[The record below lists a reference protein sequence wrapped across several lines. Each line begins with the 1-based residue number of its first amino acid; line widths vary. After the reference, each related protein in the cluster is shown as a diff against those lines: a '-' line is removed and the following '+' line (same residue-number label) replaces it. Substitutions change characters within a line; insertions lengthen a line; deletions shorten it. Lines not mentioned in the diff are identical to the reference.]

1 MKYIVSYVL
10 KTTLTMFFML
20 FVVPGPLMAQQPD
33 VSKSKQLDD
42 VVITGQYGENSLS
55 QSVYRVK
62 VIGQKRIEQQ
72 GAVNLRDLLNN
83 ELNVRINNDPAL
95 GSGLSIQG
103 INGQNIKIMI
113 DGVPVVG
120 REGNF
125 IDLNQLNLNNIERI
139 EVVEGP
145 MSVSFGTDA
154 LGGVI
159 NLITKKAYK
168 HQDQLG
174 AKVYYEN
181 IGQYNFNLFTS
192 IYLSREWRLEVNGSR
207 NFFEGFAQNEDSR
220 VKLWKPRT
228 QYFGDISISKKF
240 TNSSLRLTG
249 SIFDEKVTN
258 RDSGTITPYSAYGID
273 QYYYT
278 RRTSTAAFYEQKLFS
293 NHSLHIVAAY
303 NHYRRIVN
311 TTRKDLVTLQENLV
325 PDAHLQDTGYFNN
338 VMSRGTFSRNKHN
351 AKYNYQL
358 GYEATYDQFTGNR
371 IVSGSQSIT
380 DISGFASMELK
391 FFQRLLVRPG
401 LRLTYNSKYQAPI
414 IPSLN
419 IKWDIRSDLSLR
431 AAYGR
436 GFRSP
441 TLKELYLNFTDPA
454 HNIKGN
460 TDLKAENQNNYQ
472 LSLTHQ
478 HRLEENMLKIDV
490 ALFYNEIFNKID
502 LVLLNSN
509 TLEARYTSISDFRN
523 AGTNIMAEYV
533 APDYALSFGYALI
546 GIKNTFTGML
556 TTEKYFTT
564 HEYRCNARYH
574 IKKIKTQIALF
585 CKYNSRMQLF
595 QYNITDG
602 LVKTGFINGFAL
614 LDLTAGRSFFKQRL
628 TIQTG
633 VKNMLD
639 VINVQASLAAGPH
652 APEGNNAAV
661 SMGRTYFFALQ
672 YLLSKDSE

>member
-1 MKYIVSYVL
+1 
-10 KTTLTMFFML
+10 MFCMV
-20 FVVPGPLMAQQPD
+20 FVVFVPSMAQQAD
-33 VSKSKQLDD
+33 TAKSKQLDD

-62 VIGQKRIEQQ
+62 VIGQKRIELQ

-83 ELNVRINNDPAL
+83 ELNMRINNDPAL

-113 DGVPVVG
+113 DGVPIIG

-159 NLITKKAYK
+159 NLITKKSYK

-174 AKVYYEN
+174 AKIYYEN
-181 IGQYNFNLFTS
+181 IGQYNLNLFTS
-192 IYLSREWRLEVNGSR
+192 IYLNREWRLEVNGSR

-228 QYFGDISISKKF
+228 QYFGDLSISKKYS
-240 TNSSLRLTG
+240 NSSLRLTA
-249 SIFDEKVTN
+249 SILDEKVTN

-278 RRTSTAAFYEQKLFS
+278 RRASTAVFYERKLFS
-293 NHSLHIVAAY
+293 NHSLHVVAAY

-311 TTRKDLVTLQENLV
+311 TIRKDLVTLEESLI
-325 PDAHLQDTGYFNN
+325 PEAHLQDTGYFSNI
-338 VMSRGTFSRNKHN
+338 MSRGTFSRNKDK

-358 GYEATYDQFTGNR
+358 GYEATHDQFNGSR
-371 IVSGSQSIT
+371 IANGSQSIT

-391 FFQRLLVRPG
+391 FFQRLLIRPG
-401 LRLTYNSKYQAPI
+401 IRLTYNSKYQAPL
-414 IPSLN
+414 IPSIN

-431 AAYGR
+431 ASFGR

-441 TLKELYLNFTDPA
+441 TLKELYLSFTDPA

-460 TDLKAENQNNYQ
+460 PDLKAETQNNYQ
-472 LSLTHQ
+472 VSLTHQ
-478 HRLEENMLKIDV
+478 HRMQDHMLKMDV
-490 ALFYNEIFNKID
+490 AFFYNEIFNKID
-502 LVLLNSN
+502 LVLLNSTN
-509 TLEARYTSISDFRN
+509 VEARYSSISDFRN
-523 AGTNIMAEYV
+523 VGTNITAEYV
-533 APDYALSFGYALI
+533 APDYAVSLGYALI
-546 GIKNTFTGML
+546 GINNTFTNL
-556 TTEKYFTT
+556 LESDKYFTT
-564 HEYRCNARYH
+564 QEYRCNARYL
-574 IKKIKTQIALF
+574 IRKIKTQISLF
-585 CKYNSRMQLF
+585 YKYNSRMQLF
-595 QYNITDG
+595 QYNINEG
-602 LVKTGFINGFAL
+602 QVRTGFIQGFAL
-614 LDLTAGRSFFKQRL
+614 FDLTAGRSFFKQKL
-628 TIQTG
+628 AIQTG
-633 VKNMLD
+633 IKNILD
-639 VINVQASLAAGPH
+639 VLNVQASLATGPH
-652 APEGNNAAV
+652 APAGNNAAV
-661 SMGRTYFFALQ
+661 AMGRTYFCAVQ
-672 YLLSKDSE
+672 YQLSIDKR

>member
-1 MKYIVSYVL
+1 M
-10 KTTLTMFFML
+10 TLTMFCMV
-20 FVVPGPLMAQQPD
+20 FVVFVPLMAQQPD
-33 VSKSKQLDD
+33 ASKSKQLED
-42 VVITGQYGENSLS
+42 VVITGQYAENSLS

-159 NLITKKAYK
+159 NLITKKSYK
-168 HQDQLG
+168 PHDQLG
-174 AKVYYEN
+174 AKAYYEN
-181 IGQYNFNLFTS
+181 IGQYNLNLFTS
-192 IYLSREWRLEVNGSR
+192 IYLNREWRLEVNGSR
-207 NFFEGFAQNEDSR
+207 NFFDGFAQNEDSR

-228 QYFGDISISKKF
+228 QYFGDLSISKKF
-240 TNSSLRLTG
+240 THSSLRITG

-278 RRTSTAAFYEQKLFS
+278 RRISTAAFYEQKLFS

-325 PDAHLQDTGYFNN
+325 PEAHLQDTGYFKN
-338 VMSRGTFSRNKHN
+338 VMSRGTFSRNKDK

-358 GYEATYDQFTGNR
+358 GYETTYDQFTGNR
-371 IVSGSQSIT
+371 ISNGTQSLT

-391 FFQRLLVRPG
+391 FFQRLLLRPG
-401 LRLTYNSKYQAPI
+401 MRLTYNSKYQAPI

-419 IKWDIRSDLSLR
+419 LKWDIRSDLSLR
-431 AAYGR
+431 ASFGR

-460 TDLKAENQNNYQ
+460 PDLKAETQNNYQ

-478 HRLEENMLKIDV
+478 HLLEENMLKVDV

-509 TLEARYTSISDFRN
+509 TLEACYTSISDFRN
-523 AGTNIMAEYV
+523 VGTNITAEYV
-533 APDYALSFGYALI
+533 APDYAVSLGYALI
-546 GIKNTFTGML
+546 GINNTFTNMIA
-556 TTEKYFTT
+556 TDKYFTN
-564 HEYRCNARYH
+564 HEYRCNARYL
-574 IKKIKTQIALF
+574 IKKIKMQVALF
-585 CKYNSRMQLF
+585 CKYNSLMQLF

-602 LVKTGFINGFAL
+602 EVKTGFIDGFTL
-614 LDLTAGRSFFKQRL
+614 LDLTASRSFFNQKL

-639 VINVQASLAAGPH
+639 VLNVQASLAAGPH
-652 APEGNNAAV
+652 APAGNNAAV
-661 SMGRTYFFALQ
+661 SMGRTYFCAIQ
-672 YLLSKDSE
+672 YQLSIDRE

>member
-1 MKYIVSYVL
+1 MYCMV
-10 KTTLTMFFML
+10 
-20 FVVPGPLMAQQPD
+20 FVVFVPLMAQQSD

-95 GSGLSIQG
+95 GSALSIQG

-159 NLITKKAYK
+159 NLITKKSSK
-168 HQDQLG
+168 HHDQLG
-174 AKVYYEN
+174 AKAYYEN
-181 IGQYNFNLFTS
+181 ISQYNLNLFTS
-192 IYLSREWRLEVNGSR
+192 IYLNREWRLEVNGSR

-228 QYFGDISISKKF
+228 QYFGDMSISKKF

-249 SIFDEKVTN
+249 SMFDEKVTN

-278 RRTSTAAFYEQKLFS
+278 RRISTAAFYEQKLFS
-293 NHSLHIVAAY
+293 NHSLHVVAAY
-303 NHYRRIVN
+303 NHYRRIIN
-311 TTRKDLVTLQENLV
+311 TTRKDLVTLQEDLV
-325 PDAHLQDTGYFNN
+325 SGAHLQDTGYFNN
-338 VMSRGTFSRNKHN
+338 VMSRGTFSRNKDK

-358 GYEATYDQFTGNR
+358 GFETTYDQFTGNR
-371 IVSGSQSIT
+371 IFNGTQSLT

-401 LRLTYNSKYQAPI
+401 MRLTYNSKYQAPI

-431 AAYGR
+431 ASYGR

-460 TDLKAENQNNYQ
+460 PDLKAETQNNYQ

-478 HRLEENMLKIDV
+478 HRLEENMFKIDA

-502 LVLLNSN
+502 LVLLNSK

-523 AGTNIMAEYV
+523 AGTNITAEYV
-533 APDYALSFGYALI
+533 APDYAVSLGYALI
-546 GIKNTFTGML
+546 GINNTFTNML
-556 TTEKYFTT
+556 STDKYFTT
-564 HEYRCNARYH
+564 HEYRCNARYQ
-574 IKKIKTQIALF
+574 IKKIKTQVTLF

-602 LVKTGFINGFAL
+602 QVKTGFIDGFAL
-614 LDLTAGRSFFKQRL
+614 LDLTAGRSFFKQKL

-639 VINVQASLAAGPH
+639 VLNVQASLAAGPH
-652 APEGNNAAV
+652 APAGNNAAV
-661 SMGRTYFFALQ
+661 SMGRTYFCAVQ
-672 YLLSKDSE
+672 YQLSIDRE

>member
-1 MKYIVSYVL
+1 
-10 KTTLTMFFML
+10 MFCMV
-20 FVVPGPLMAQQPD
+20 FVVFVPLMAQQPD
-33 VSKSKQLDD
+33 ASKSKQLDD
-42 VVITGQYGENSLS
+42 VVITGQYGENALS
-55 QSVYRVK
+55 QSVYRVR

-159 NLITKKAYK
+159 NLITKKSYK
-168 HQDQLG
+168 PHDQLG
-174 AKVYYEN
+174 AKAYYEN
-181 IGQYNFNLFTS
+181 IGQYNLNLFTS
-192 IYLSREWRLEVNGSR
+192 IYLNREWRLEVNGSR
-207 NFFEGFAQNEDSR
+207 NFFEGFSQNEDSR

-228 QYFGDISISKKF
+228 QYFGDLSISKKF
-240 TNSSLRLTG
+240 THSSLRITG

-278 RRTSTAAFYEQKLFS
+278 RRISTAAFYEQKLFS

-325 PDAHLQDTGYFNN
+325 PEAHLQDTGYFNN
-338 VMSRGTFSRNKHN
+338 VMSRGTFSRNKDK

-358 GYEATYDQFTGNR
+358 GYETTYDRFTGNR
-371 IVSGSQSIT
+371 ISNGTQSLT

-401 LRLTYNSKYQAPI
+401 VRLTYNSKYQAPI

-431 AAYGR
+431 ASYGR

-460 TDLKAENQNNYQ
+460 PDLKAETQNNYQ

-478 HRLEENMLKIDV
+478 HRLEENIVKFDV

-509 TLEARYTSISDFRN
+509 TVEARYTSISDFRN
-523 AGTNIMAEYV
+523 AGTNVTAEFV
-533 APDYALSFGYALI
+533 APDYALSLGYALI
-546 GIKNTFTGML
+546 GLNNTFTNML
-556 TTEKYFTT
+556 ATDKYFTT
-564 HEYRCNARYH
+564 HEYRCNARYN
-574 IKKIKTQIALF
+574 IKKIKTQVALF

-595 QYNITDG
+595 QYNITDSQ
-602 LVKTGFINGFAL
+602 VKTGFIDGFAL
-614 LDLTAGRSFFKQRL
+614 LDLTAGRSFFKQKL

-633 VKNMLD
+633 VKNILD
-639 VINVQASLAAGPH
+639 VLNVQASLATGPH
-652 APEGNNAAV
+652 APTGNSAAV
-661 SMGRTYFFALQ
+661 SMGRTYFCAVQ
-672 YLLSKDSE
+672 YQLSIDRE

>member
-1 MKYIVSYVL
+1 
-10 KTTLTMFFML
+10 MFCMV
-20 FVVPGPLMAQQPD
+20 FVVFVPLMAQQPD
-33 VSKSKQLDD
+33 ASKSKQLED
-42 VVITGQYGENSLS
+42 VVITGQYAENSLS

-159 NLITKKAYK
+159 NLITKKSYK
-168 HQDQLG
+168 PHDQLG
-174 AKVYYEN
+174 AKAYYEN
-181 IGQYNFNLFTS
+181 IGQYNLNLFTS
-192 IYLSREWRLEVNGSR
+192 IYLNREWRLEVNGSR
-207 NFFEGFAQNEDSR
+207 NFFDGFAQNEDSR

-228 QYFGDISISKKF
+228 QYFGDLSISKKF
-240 TNSSLRLTG
+240 THSSLRITG

-278 RRTSTAAFYEQKLFS
+278 RRISTAAFYEQKLFS

-325 PDAHLQDTGYFNN
+325 PEAHLQDTGYFKN
-338 VMSRGTFSRNKHN
+338 VMSRGTFSRNKDK

-358 GYEATYDQFTGNR
+358 GYETTYDQFTGNR
-371 IVSGSQSIT
+371 ISNGTQSLT

-391 FFQRLLVRPG
+391 FFQRLLLRPG
-401 LRLTYNSKYQAPI
+401 MRLTYNSKYQAPI

-419 IKWDIRSDLSLR
+419 LKWDIRSDLSLR
-431 AAYGR
+431 ASFGR

-460 TDLKAENQNNYQ
+460 PDLKAETQNNYQ

-478 HRLEENMLKIDV
+478 HLLEENMLKVDV

-509 TLEARYTSISDFRN
+509 TLEACYTSISDFRN
-523 AGTNIMAEYV
+523 VGTNITAEYV
-533 APDYALSFGYALI
+533 APDYAVSLGYALI
-546 GIKNTFTGML
+546 GINNTFTNMIA
-556 TTEKYFTT
+556 TDKYFTN
-564 HEYRCNARYH
+564 HEYRCNARYL
-574 IKKIKTQIALF
+574 IKKIKMQVALF
-585 CKYNSRMQLF
+585 CKYNSLMQLF

-602 LVKTGFINGFAL
+602 EVKTGFIDGFTL
-614 LDLTAGRSFFKQRL
+614 LDLTASRSFFNQKL

-639 VINVQASLAAGPH
+639 VLNVQASLAAGPH
-652 APEGNNAAV
+652 APAGNNAAV
-661 SMGRTYFFALQ
+661 SMGRTYFCAIQ
-672 YLLSKDSE
+672 YQLSIDRE